1 MREGRLIEAAAVRS
15 MLALPGPTAT
25 QVSAIAAELVD
36 DEPVLPASDDPDDF
50 PADQTNVSRVG
61 PEDHEP
67 TDVDFSRNAPSEPA
81 DDFPGWT
88 PAAEAE
94 APLTV
99 ATASD
104 DELAAALFGYA
115 KAMQAEWQ
123 QPLAE
128 VVKTAFVFEHNG
140 KRYTGQPVDWFLAKG
155 ATDADTKM
163 RRVFLRQVAEATAK
177 TKHPAFILERKAAA
191 GSGAR

>member
-1 MREGRLIEAAAVRS
+1 MHANAF
-15 MLALPGPTAT
+15 
-25 QVSAIAAELVD
+25 AER
-36 DEPVLPASDDPDDF
+36 F
-50 PADQTNVSRVG
+50 
-61 PEDHEP
+61 
-67 TDVDFSRNAPSEPA
+67 
-81 DDFPGWT
+81 
-88 PAAEAE
+88 
-94 APLTV
+94 
-99 ATASD
+99 
-104 DELAAALFGYA
+104 AALFGYA